1 MGVIVPDG
9 KNSLAGSGFRMPHT
23 TTTAE
28 KAGVFI
34 RLNKTV
40 GPYGAVLFFFAL
52 AICGAICVLAVWVR
66 QDVAK
71 PIVDGHLR
79 YLNEQSER
87 AKVIEGTQVSIRDA
101 LEETVSQ
108 LKGLNEA
115 ATKTQEML
123 ATTQELLK
131 AQTEW
136 HRRSTEEQRKT
147 NNLLQTGRIKVSN
160 GPETADGSKPM
171 PMDNQ
176 D

>member
-1 MGVIVPDG
+1 M
-9 KNSLAGSGFRMPHT
+9 S
-23 TTTAE
+23 E

-52 AICGAICVLAVWVR
+52 AICGSVCVLAVWVR

-71 PIVDGHLR
+71 PIVDGHLK
-79 YLNEQSER
+79 YLADQTER
-87 AKVIEGTQVSIRDA
+87 AKTIEGTQVSIRDA
-101 LEETVSQ
+101 LEETVGQ
-108 LKGLNEA
+108 LKALNES
-115 ATKTQEML
+115 TEKTHAMQM
-123 ATTQELLK
+123 TTQELLK

-147 NNLLQTGRIKVSN
+147 NALLQNGRIKVSN

-171 PMDNQ
+171 PMDQN
-176 D
+176 